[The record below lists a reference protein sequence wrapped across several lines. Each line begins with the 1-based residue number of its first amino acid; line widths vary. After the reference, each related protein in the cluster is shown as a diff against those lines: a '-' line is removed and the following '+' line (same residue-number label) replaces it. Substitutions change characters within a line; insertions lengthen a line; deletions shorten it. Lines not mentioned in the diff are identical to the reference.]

1 MPDVPFAL
9 AAVVIS
15 ALSAV
20 IVTMAGAIVFLF
32 MRLETVRTKYSLE
45 VKTNAPL
52 VQQFEHLLKMQ
63 AGLHSVPPPSPEDW
77 TEDTINSE
85 QAGREA
91 RRQIELVKLLSGYI
105 EKTPAKTHRR

>member
-32 MRLETVRTKYSLE
+32 MRLEAVRSKYSLE
-45 VKTNAPL
+45 VRTNAPIVKQL
-52 VQQFEHLLKMQ
+52 EHMMKEK
-63 AGLHSVPPPSPEDW
+63 AGLHSVPPAPVEDW
-77 TEDTINSE
+77 NEDTINSE
-85 QAGREA
+85 RAGREA
-91 RRQIELVKLLSGYI
+91 RRQIELAKLLTSYT
-105 EKTPAKTHRR
+105 EKTPERNKRR